1 MAITL
6 KRNTL
11 TRFFALTL
19 LLAGS
24 YILFSPSDTAPS
36 SISEYQG
43 YNVIE
48 RVTGLKNLNAQKY
61 KSLQRR
67 MGRDTGARPDILD
80 DLISAGASNF
90 WEQFQVPL

>member
-6 KRNTL
+6 RRNTL
-11 TRFFALTL
+11 TRLFALT
-19 LLAGS
+19 
-24 YILFSPSDTAPS
+24 ILFGGFSLLFSSSKTAPS

-48 RVTGLKNLNAQKY
+48 RVTGLKSLNVQKY

-67 MGRDTGARPDILD
+67 LGRDTRPDILD

-90 WEQFQVPL
+90 WDQFQVPL

>member
-6 KRNTL
+6 RRNAL
-11 TRFFALTL
+11 TKLFTLTL

-24 YILFSPSDTAPS
+24 YFLFSSSETTPS

-48 RVTGLKNLNAQKY
+48 RVTGVKHLNAQKY

-67 MGRDTGARPDILD
+67 MGRDSRPDILD
-80 DLISAGASNF
+80 DLISTGVSNF